1 MTSVSNAL
9 PKTIEME
16 CYSSIQNERESLT
29 LDHMLLNPN
38 EYNKEIREELFNL
51 IFEEDRSSETEQI
64 IQFIL
69 LNCYNSMGN
78 IFDTIYTDED
88 IEENENIP
96 LVYLEIDIPL
106 IVEHKMEEKV
116 ENEETDEDYVD
127 LSDYIIL

>member
-1 MTSVSNAL
+1 MSNAL
-9 PKTIEME
+9 PKTIEMK
-16 CYSSIQNERESLT
+16 CYSSIQNESESLT
-29 LDHMLLNPN
+29 LDYMLLNQN

-106 IVEHKMEEKV
+106 DGRKG
-116 ENEETDEDYVD
+116 
-127 LSDYIIL
+127 